1 MEPSE
6 RSTIRVEHGP
16 SVRDNKYG
24 LLLMF
29 QYLASYR
36 AYYKRL
42 NLLRKVV
49 EIDNYVVVAIELEA
63 LGESE
68 ILSLR
73 ENSREVVVHNNA
85 GIALYSIPVSYF
97 FLHSGCIF

>member
-1 MEPSE
+1 M
-6 RSTIRVEHGP
+6 
-16 SVRDNKYG
+16 DNKYG

-29 QYLASYR
+29 QYLVGYR

-63 LGESE
+63 LGESG

-73 ENSREVVVHNNA
+73 ENSSEEV
-85 GIALYSIPVSYF
+85 SPVYNVLKKSNYLAWENDF
-97 FLHSGCIF
+97 RQMYEEYRRTRTYAA